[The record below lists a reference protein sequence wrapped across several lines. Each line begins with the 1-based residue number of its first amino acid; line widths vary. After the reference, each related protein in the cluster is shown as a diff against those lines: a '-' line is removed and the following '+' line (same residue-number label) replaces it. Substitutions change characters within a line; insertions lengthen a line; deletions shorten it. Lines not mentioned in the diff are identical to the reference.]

1 MSLPRIQDDLY
12 MAVNGTWQQ
21 NTVIPPDKSVVS
33 ADSDLTDSIR
43 IKLVADLIRMLSVC
57 LLYTSSP
64 KHCDPLA
71 DPPAEAKSLASAG
84 SIAKWSAVNQALA
97 RHAGSRKAGKV
108 DLDNPF

>member
-43 IKLVADLIRMLSVC
+43 NKI
-57 LLYTSSP
+57 
-64 KHCDPLA
+64 
-71 DPPAEAKSLASAG
+71 
-84 SIAKWSAVNQALA
+84 
-97 RHAGSRKAGKV
+97 GSRFEENKRGTTSRRFTTAKCRTTIC
-108 DLDNPF
+108 